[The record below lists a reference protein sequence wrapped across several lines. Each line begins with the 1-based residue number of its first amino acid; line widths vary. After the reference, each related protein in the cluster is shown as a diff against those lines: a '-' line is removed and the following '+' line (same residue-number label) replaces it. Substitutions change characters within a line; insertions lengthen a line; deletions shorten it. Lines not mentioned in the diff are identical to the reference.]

1 MTLEDILKYE
11 VRFYSP
17 DGKAS
22 PVLDYLG
29 ELARTNKVTAIKC
42 LEHIKILPLLVHN
55 NNKAIKSFQHPTHKF
70 YELKIKSIN
79 RTEFRFFF
87 LKDNPNLIGIYG
99 FSKNTQKTE
108 KSDTNRGVL
117 AIEDYKNNNK
127 SVTLFDS
134 KPQ

>member
-29 ELARTNKVTAIKC
+29 ELSRTNKVTAIKC
-42 LEHIKILPLLVHN
+42 LEHIKILPLLVYN
-55 NNKAIKSFQHPTHKF
+55 NNKAIKSFEHPMHKF

-87 LKDNPNLIGIYG
+87 LKDNPNLIVIYG

-108 KSDTNRGVL
+108 KSDINRGVL